1 MLMNVQEM
9 KYKEKITP
17 VMISSIVWHPG
28 RVLNEVGLN
37 KDLKD

>member
-1 MLMNVQEM
+1 MNIKKT

-17 VMISSIVWHPG
+17 VMISSIFWHPG
-28 RVLNEVGLN
+28 IVLNEVSLN